1 MDANILIAAFL
12 RASTARRILTLT
24 TAEFLAPEFL
34 HEEILRHLPGLGR
47 RAGLSRRDAM
57 RLLDLLEGYLIV
69 LPAEKL
75 LPFWDQAAAAMDPI
89 DPRDTAYVA
98 AALGAPCD
106 GIWSDDR
113 HLKAQRVV
121 PCWTT
126 RELVAALRNAGL
138 EP

>member
-1 MDANILIAAFL
+1 MDASIFIAAFL

-24 TAEFLAPEFL
+24 TTEFLAPEFL
-34 HEEILRHLPGLGR
+34 RHLPELR
-47 RAGLSRRDAM
+47 RPAGLSRRAAVQ
-57 RLLDLLEGYLIV
+57 LLDLLEGYVTV
-69 LPAEKL
+69 LPAETL

-98 AALGAPCD
+98 AALGTPCD

-113 HLKAQRVV
+113 HLKAQRGF

-126 RELVAALRNAGL
+126 RELVTALRNAGL

>member
-1 MDANILIAAFL
+1 MDANIFIAAFL

-34 HEEILRHLPGLGR
+34 RDEILRHLPELRR
-47 RAGLSRRDAM
+47 RAGLSRRAAVQ
-57 RLLDLLEGYLIV
+57 LLDLLEGYVTV
-69 LPAEKL
+69 LPAETL
-75 LPFWDQAAAAMDPI
+75 LPSWDQAAAAMDPI

-98 AALGAPCD
+98 AALGVPCD

-126 RELVAALRNAGL
+126 RELVTALRNAGL